1 MSKLAVSLLIGA
13 ALAGSFGSTL
23 GQAKRGLAGL
33 GKELGDGLE
42 KGVAK
47 ARLGQAL
54 AKDLQAAQRR
64 IHEVQGAASR
74 ALQPNPRIK
83 TALAEAHLAYRKV
96 TEEAKKY
103 NLTLTDGAR
112 DAARFAAEERKLGQA
127 MQAHARMGQA
137 LAARDAVTERRGELR
152 GQLLGAVGM
161 GAMVAFP
168 LRSAMAF
175 EDVMA
180 DVKKVVNFET
190 PDGLAKLEAQLKGMA
205 REIPV
210 SLEGLAQIAAAGG
223 QLGVAES
230 ALPEFVRTTAT
241 MSTAFGMAADQAGDA
256 AAKLANV
263 WGVPIT
269 GVRKMGDAIN
279 HLSDNTAA
287 KAGEMVEV
295 MGRIGGTARMF
306 GLAESEAAA
315 LSAAMLA
322 LGAAPEVAATGIN
335 AVLMKLKTA
344 TMQPKAFQK
353 AMAGLGVSSRQLERD
368 LSKDPQGGL
377 LRFLERIK
385 ALSKD
390 DQLKAL
396 SGLFGMEYADDMAR
410 LVGGMDE
417 YKKALGLV
425 AEESR
430 YTGSMQRE
438 FANRSQTTSNALQLL
453 KNRVAEI
460 GVTLGGLFLP
470 ALSEA
475 FDSLGESVSAVAD
488 FAQAHPELSKAIAR
502 TVGGLLAFK
511 AASIGLGYA
520 LTFVTGPLHSLRAGM
535 ALLQTMRLAR
545 AAGGLSSLARAVP
558 ALGGLTS
565 AFGSLGGVL
574 PVVLGG
580 VKAIGAALFASPIG
594 IAVAALAGAALLVW
608 KYWGPIKSFFTGLW
622 EGISSAA
629 APAAAAIGS
638 ALAPL
643 GAMLAPVWDT
653 IKDLGSA
660 IGDFF
665 GGDIFGSLFAQ
676 DAAPSA
682 EAQHMGQRIGA
693 ALVNGVKFV
702 FMNFTPVGLAIQ
714 AFGPVYEF
722 VSTLG
727 TRMARAWDAVV
738 AKAQAAWTG
747 VGQFFTGLGQTMAGI
762 WDSVLAGLAAVP
774 GQIQAVL
781 GQALQFLSSI
791 DLSGAGARLIQT
803 FISGITSMAGAA
815 YDAVKGVLSKIPG
828 LFNNSDAKEGPLSN
842 VTHQGGMLVQ
852 TLGAG
857 IRGIGAGP
865 LVDPLGQHLDAVAT
879 LLRAA
884 PGLTAGVGTG
894 VGAGSGS
901 SGSPGA
907 PGGPG
912 AFGGPDSPGGGL
924 TIHYAP
930 QITVQSSGQGA
941 GQDVAGGIAQALA
954 QDKEALARLIRELL
968 HQERRLSYA

>member
-161 GAMVAFP
+161 GLTLAAPVKVA
-168 LRSAMAF
+168 A
-175 EDVMA
+175 
-180 DVKKVVNFET
+180 NFEASMARV
-190 PDGLAKLEAQLKGMA
+190 GAVAKLDLAGEEFKLLTATA
-205 REIPV
+205 RELGATTAW
-210 SLEGLAQIAAAGG
+210 SASEAAGG
-223 QLGVAES
+223 
-230 ALPEFVRTTAT
+230 
-241 MSTAFGMAADQAGDA
+241 
-256 AAKLANV
+256 
-263 WGVPIT
+263 
-269 GVRKMGDAIN
+269 
-279 HLSDNTAA
+279 
-287 KAGEMVEV
+287 
-295 MGRIGGTARMF
+295 
-306 GLAESEAAA
+306 
-315 LSAAMLA
+315 
-322 LGAAPEVAATGIN
+322 
-335 AVLMKLKTA
+335 
-344 TMQPKAFQK
+344 MQYL
-353 AMAGLGVSSRQLERD
+353 AMAGMKTNDIVAAMPGMLNLATAGNIDLAQAADIASNVLSSFKMPAERMDYLGDVLTNTFTSSNTSLAMLGDTMQYVAPVAASLGVSVETVAAMAGKLGDVGIQGSEAGTAMRAMYARMASPPKEAAKMLRRLGVQTKDAKGNLRD
-368 LSKDPQGGL
+368 MPTILAEMHAAMAKRGL
-377 LRFLERIK
+377 GSAQRADLMATVFGVEALAAATELMDQASTGKLQEFVEQIK
-385 ALSKD
+385 EEGA
-390 DQLKAL
+390 AA
-396 SGLFGMEYADDMAR
+396 EVAR
-410 LVGGMDE
+410 KQRDTL
-417 YKKALGLV
+417 LGQFKELGS
-425 AEESR
+425 ATESLAISIGNVLAPVVR
-430 YTGSMQRE
+430 GTAAILTRAATAVDA
-438 FANRSQTTSNALQLL
+438 FANAHPVLT
-453 KNRVAEI
+453 KVVV
-460 GVTLGGLFLP
+460 G
-470 ALSEA
+470 
-475 FDSLGESVSAVAD
+475 AVA
-488 FAQAHPELSKAIAR
+488 
-502 TVGGLLAFK
+502 GLIAFK
-511 AASIGLGYA
+511 AASVGLGYA

-535 ALLQTMRLAR
+535 ALLQTMR
-545 AAGGLSSLARAVP
+545 LARAVP

-894 VGAGSGS
+894 VGAGVGTGVGAGSGS

-930 QITVQSSGQGA
+930 QITVQSSGGA

>member
-42 KGVAK
+42 KGLAK
-47 ARLGQAL
+47 ARLGQTL

-64 IHEVQGAASR
+64 INEVQGAASR

-83 TALAEAHLAYRKV
+83 TELAAAHLAYRNV
-96 TEEAKKY
+96 TEQARRY
-103 NLTLTDGAR
+103 NVTLTDGAR

-137 LAARDAVTERRGELR
+137 LAARDAVTARRGELR
-152 GQLLGAVGM
+152 GQMLDAVGLGAT
-161 GAMVAFP
+161 VAFP

-175 EDVMA
+175 EDAMA
-180 DVKKVVNFET
+180 DVRKVVNFQS

-223 QLGVAES
+223 QLGIAEA

-241 MSTAFGMAADQAGDA
+241 MSTAFGMTADRAGDA

-269 GVRKMGDAIN
+269 GVRKMADAIN

-287 KAGEMVEV
+287 KAPEMVEV

-306 GLAESEAAA
+306 GLAESQAAA
-315 LSAAMLA
+315 LSAAMLS

-344 TMQPKAFQK
+344 SMQPKAFQA
-353 AMAGLGVSSRQLERD
+353 AMAGLGISSRQLERD
-368 LSKDPQGGL
+368 LSRDPQGGL

-385 ALSKD
+385 GLSKD
-390 DQLKAL
+390 KQLKVL

-410 LVGGMDE
+410 LVSGMDE

-425 AEESR
+425 ADESQ

-438 FANRSQTTSNALQLL
+438 FANRSKTTSNALQLL
-453 KNRVAEI
+453 KNRMAEI
-460 GVTLGGLFLP
+460 GVTLGSLFLP
-470 ALSEA
+470 ALA
-475 FDSLGESVSAVAD
+475 KVFGLLGEGVSRVAD
-488 FAQAHPELSKAIAR
+488 FAQAHPKLAMA
-502 TVGGLLAFK
+502 VGGAMGGLLAFK

-520 LTFVTGPLHSLRAGM
+520 LTFVTGPLHSLRAGL
-535 ALLQTMRLAR
+535 ALLQTMR
-545 AAGGLSSLARAVP
+545 LARAVP

-622 EGISSAA
+622 AGISSAA
-629 APAAAAIGS
+629 APAAAAIGA

-665 GGDIFGSLFAQ
+665 GGDFFGSLFAQ

-693 ALVNGVKFV
+693 ALVHGVEFV
-702 FMNFTPVGLAIQ
+702 FMNFTPVGLLIQ
-714 AFGPVYEF
+714 AFGPVSEF
-722 VSTLG
+722 F
-727 TRMARAWDAVV
+727 A
-738 AKAQAAWTG
+738 
-747 VGQFFTGLGQTMAGI
+747 GLGQTFAGI
-762 WDSVLAGLAAVP
+762 WDAALAGLAAVP
-774 GQIQAVL
+774 GQIQTVL
-781 GQALQFLSSI
+781 GQALQFLSTI

-828 LFNNSDAKEGPLSN
+828 LFNNSDAKDGPLSN

-879 LLRAA
+879 MLRAA
-884 PGLTAGVGTG
+884 PGLTAGVGVG
-894 VGAGSGS
+894 VGAGGGS

-907 PGGPG
+907 SGGPG
-912 AFGGPDSPGGGL
+912 SPDSPGGGL